1 MARLGYEAGRTP
13 LVELLLS
20 RRTLTDARLSVVDA
34 RLARVAAYASL
45 AVASGQIA
53 FGDIDGGRPRERRS
67 QRQCA
72 GGGGGSSGS
81 RDSQGVSCRCRDLG
95 GARHFRAGSGE
106 YHRIGFGRGNPRW

>member
-53 FGDIDGGRPRERRS
+53 FGDM
-67 QRQCA
+67 
-72 GGGGGSSGS
+72 
-81 RDSQGVSCRCRDLG
+81 
-95 GARHFRAGSGE
+95 
-106 YHRIGFGRGNPRW
+106 

>member
-1 MARLGYEAGRTP
+1 MRGLIAASKGEEAATEAYRMARLGYEAGRTP

-53 FGDIDGGRPRERRS
+53 FGDM
-67 QRQCA
+67 
-72 GGGGGSSGS
+72 
-81 RDSQGVSCRCRDLG
+81 
-95 GARHFRAGSGE
+95 
-106 YHRIGFGRGNPRW
+106 